1 MTRLPSAVDELR
13 GLRAARWVRES
24 TAGQY
29 DRNGPEAQRRMQVAS
44 MDRLGLVDTGLVWE
58 PAHSGATVYRSRAMA
73 AMLDAAG
80 AGAFDV
86 LVVAYTAR
94 WQRNLRQTLNVLEDQ
109 LHPIGVAVWFVDE
122 EILSSNDRHWDAL
135 VDSAKGDEA
144 WLRKHR
150 KRVREGLA
158 AKLATRRDPG
168 GHPPYGF
175 RRNAERLVEPDPER
189 LTAVLRAFSEAAAG
203 RTDREVAASTG
214 LPLFTVRGM
223 LTSPL
228 YVGRLRDGG
237 PARWAPVVDAATW
250 EAVQAHRARRS
261 TNSGRPA
268 DPRRPYALSMLR
280 CMACG
285 VRLTGDT
292 GYYRH
297 RDACQAFLDARPAK
311 RRGSGS
317 GYRQGWYEGIVEH
330 LLERAAVDEAT
341 IAAVVGELAAPS
353 EDALALARIARERDA
368 ALARYVANRDAGAL
382 EASMRRL
389 DAEEA
394 VARQPEVRGAD
405 PSEVVAALRELPRLW
420 RDAPATRPRLA
431 AQLFDRIE
439 VLGFRTA
446 RAYTTGTA
454 LALGLASLVPVSCSV
469 PVSGRGERSCPRGIR
484 LLRCRLEVIT
494 PQHRPIGVVR
504 RTA

>member
-1 MTRLPSAVDELR
+1 MRK
-13 GLRAARWVRES
+13 S

-29 DRNGPEAQRRMQVAS
+29 DHNGPEAQRRMQVDS
-44 MDRLGLVDTGLVWE
+44 MGRLGLVDTGLVWE

-73 AMLDAAG
+73 AMLDAART
-80 AGAFDV
+80 GAFDV

-109 LHPIGVAVWFVDE
+109 LHPLGVAVWFVDE
-122 EILSSNDRHWDAL
+122 EILSSNERHWDAL

-158 AKLATRRDPG
+158 AKLATRRHPG

-175 RRNAERLVEPDPER
+175 RRNADRLVEPDPAR
-189 LTAVLRAFSEAAAG
+189 LPTVLRAFSEAATG
-203 RTDREVAASTG
+203 RTDREVAAATG

-237 PARWAPVVDAATW
+237 PARWAPVVDPATW

-261 TNSGRPA
+261 TNSGHPA
-268 DPRRPYALSMLR
+268 EPRRPYALSMLH

-285 VRLTGDT
+285 ARLTGDT
-292 GYYRH
+292 GYYRN
-297 RDACQAFLDARPAK
+297 RQPCEAFVEARPRR
-311 RRGSGS
+311 RRGKGT

-330 LLERAAVDEAT
+330 VLAQASVDDAR
-341 IAAVVGELAAPS
+341 IAAVVGELATPS
-353 EDALALARIARERDA
+353 EDSLALARIARERDA
-368 ALARYVANRDAGAL
+368 ALGRYLADRDAGRL

-394 VARQPEVRGAD
+394 MAREPVGHGVD
-405 PSEVVAALRELPRLW
+405 PAEVVEALRNLPALW
-420 RDAPATRPRLA
+420 RDAPAARPHLA
-431 AQLFDRIE
+431 AQLFRRIE
-439 VLGFRTA
+439 VLGFRKA
-446 RAYTTGTA
+446 RAYTTDTA
-454 LALGLASLVPVSCSV
+454 LALGLAALVPVSCSI
-469 PVSGRGERSCPRGIR
+469 PVNGRGERI
-484 LLRCRLEVIT
+484 
-494 PQHRPIGVVR
+494 
-504 RTA
+504 